1 MGTTTKISK
10 LRLDLL
16 HIMKNEIK
24 LKKPN
29 RLDFYGVRRPT
40 AAPAH
45 FQYITI
51 PMHYNLEKSI
61 VRWISDHLKG
71 RYYVGR
77 AIEVKPVTRA
87 MADILKVGFE
97 DHKELS
103 YFTLACPHLKY

>member
-1 MGTTTKISK
+1 LG
-10 LRLDLL
+10 LL
-16 HIMKNEIK
+16 HTMKNEIK

-45 FQYITI
+45 FEYITI

-61 VRWISDHLKG
+61 VRWIADHLKG

-77 AIEVKPVTRA
+77 AIEIKSETRD
-87 MADILKVGFE
+87 MADVLKIGFE
-97 DHKELS
+97 DAKELS